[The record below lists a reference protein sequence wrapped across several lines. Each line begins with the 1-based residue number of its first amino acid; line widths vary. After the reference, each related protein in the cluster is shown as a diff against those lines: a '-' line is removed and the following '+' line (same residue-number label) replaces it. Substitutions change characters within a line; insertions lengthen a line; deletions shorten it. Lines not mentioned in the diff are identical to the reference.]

1 MHDNVVVNP
10 CAARGVDAVTARQM
24 LFEAQH
30 GIVSVY
36 EELFS
41 AIAPIKRNGNG
52 DIMNG
57 LSGAQAAGS
66 DGSSSGSSSS
76 SSSSNSLGMAI
87 SSRSSRSKVHAL
99 RSDQFTS
106 AQLQKFTH
114 MAGYITNQLTAS
126 ELLLRHYARN
136 DANDGNAFSLENE
149 LKRMQEVLLERKRN
163 EEKNM
168 KKISALQQYLAI
180 ELQRSDEA
188 KRDVEDKENEK
199 ELLIVERNELLK
211 LVGPIL
217 TEKSGK
223 LNRTLIPIPIPI
235 PIPTLGII

>member
-1 MHDNVVVNP
+1 MHDNIVVNP
-10 CAARGVDAVTARQM
+10 FAARGIDAISARQM
-24 LFEAQH
+24 LHEATH
-30 GIVSVY
+30 GIVSIY

-66 DGSSSGSSSS
+66 NGSSGSSF
-76 SSSSNSLGMAI
+76 GMTI
-87 SSRSSRSKVHAL
+87 NSRSTRNKVNAL
-99 RSDQFTS
+99 TSDQFTS

-136 DANDGNAFSLENE
+136 DANDGNAFSVENAF
-149 LKRMQEVLLERKRN
+149 KRMQEVLLERKRN
-163 EEKNM
+163 EENLM

-180 ELQRSDEA
+180 ELKRSDEA
-188 KRDVEDKENEK
+188 KRDVDDKENEK

-211 LVGPIL
+211 WAGPIVV
-217 TEKSGK
+217 EKSGK
-223 LNRTLIPIPIPI
+223 
-235 PIPTLGII
+235 